1 MSECIICYKIIN
13 TTTNTTTNTST
24 NKIFKTTCNHIYHN
38 NCIEEWLKKN
48 NTCPI
53 CRTVICNPPKEK
65 LYYNTY
71 YSRNSH
77 FNDDHKLKYI

>member
-13 TTTNTTTNTST
+13 TTRNTTTNTST

-53 CRTVICNPPKEK
+53 CRTIISNPPKQK
-65 LYYNTY
+65 LYYNSY
-71 YSRNSH
+71 YSRNRY
-77 FNDDHKLKYI
+77 FNDDHKLSYI